1 MPRNRKPAKLQN
13 LFFITFLLVSGL
25 ILLVF
30 ALFFYRYVSGI
41 LIEQETAALINLT
54 DSFQAQ
60 TDDVVND
67 MDSMSI
73 NVDYSRAI
81 DNLLGSNRLN
91 LSQVSITA
99 FADLCTT
106 INGVEQ
112 KVDQTNVFDFDGN
125 ILQVGI
131 LTKHATYQKASLPW
145 LDEIRKTGGSKI
157 LSVPYHTD
165 RLARSGT
172 GSEWYL
178 SLYRC
183 CYDAYGNQVG
193 AIETVK
199 KCKSVFKSIVS
210 HANRNDNAPAVYVYN
225 RDGSLMYPY
234 DLSADEIRYDYCAI
248 PEDAENGILY
258 TNPQTHENEIIAY
271 AVSSFTGWTYVTVQA
286 ESTVLAP
293 ARAMLKLLAAIT
305 GVMLLGCVL
314 ISYGMSRRLI
324 MPINRFKEEIRRT
337 GLATLDRPADAAL
350 THSYSELAE
359 LNDSFQKMRL
369 DLKAS
374 MDELLET
381 RKQETRSRNLAL
393 QSQIN
398 PHFYYTSLA
407 SVIALA
413 ENNQRDEVIQM
424 CLNLTRIMRYIT
436 NSEELVTVDEE
447 IDYVGKYLYCMKV
460 RYQTSLNYMIDID
473 ERIREEKIPRL
484 IIQPIV
490 ENAIKYGI
498 DSEPPW
504 GIAVHGYIADDYWAI
519 DVMDSGKGFSAEV
532 LDTIWKRISEAEK
545 QIGMPQTQISGMGT
559 LNVYLRWK
567 LYCGDDMIFEL
578 KNTEKGHGI
587 VTLGRKYNAK
597 DKTGGDLRDQNIAR

>member
-1 MPRNRKPAKLQN
+1 MSRPRKPAKLQN

-30 ALFFYRYVSGI
+30 ALFFYRYVTNI
-41 LIEQETAALINLT
+41 LIEQETTSLINLT
-54 DSFQAQ
+54 ASFQAQ
-60 TDDVVND
+60 TEDAVND

-81 DNLLGSNRLN
+81 DSLLGSNRLD
-91 LSQVSITA
+91 LSQVSISE
-99 FADLCTT
+99 FANLCTT

-112 KVDQTNVFDFDGN
+112 KVEQTNLFDFDGN
-125 ILQVGI
+125 ILQVGV
-131 LTKHATYQKASLPW
+131 LTKHASYQEDTLARIE
-145 LDEIRKTGGSKI
+145 EIRKTGGRKI
-157 LSVPYHTD
+157 LSAPYHTD
-165 RLARSGT
+165 RMARSGM

-183 CYDAYGNQVG
+183 CYDTFGNQVG
-193 AIETVK
+193 VIETVK
-199 KCKSVFKSIVS
+199 KCKSVFKSIIA
-210 HANRNDNAPAVYVYN
+210 HINRNDNAPSIYVYN
-225 RDGSLMYPY
+225 QDGALMYPY
-234 DLSADEIRYDYCAI
+234 DLPDGTEPYDYSSLPRDSENSIRYA
-248 PEDAENGILY
+248 
-258 TNPQTHENEIIAY
+258 NPQTRENEIIAY
-271 AVSSFTGWTYVTVQA
+271 AVSSFTQWTYVTVQP

-305 GVMLLGCVL
+305 GIMLLGCVL
-314 ISYGMSRRLI
+314 ISYYMSRRLI

-337 GLATLDRPADAAL
+337 AL
-350 THSYSELAE
+350 TTLNRPVEAPMPGNYSELADLSE
-359 LNDSFQKMRL
+359 SFQKMRR
-369 DLKAS
+369 DLKTS

-381 RKQETRSRNLAL
+381 RKQETRSRSLAL

-398 PHFYYTSLA
+398 PHFYYNSLA

-436 NSEELVTVDEE
+436 NSEELVTIEEE

-473 ERIREEKIPRL
+473 ERIRAEKIPRL

-504 GIAVHGYIADDYWAI
+504 GIAIHGYIVEDYWAI
-519 DVMDSGKGFSAEV
+519 EVMDSGKGFSPEV
-532 LDTIWKRISEAEK
+532 LEKLRMKFSEAEK
-545 QIGMPQTQISGMGT
+545 QIGMPQTHINGMGT

-567 LYCGDDMIFEL
+567 LYCGEDMIFEL
-578 KNTEKGHGI
+578 KNTEKGHGL
-587 VTLGRKYNAK
+587 VTLGRKYHAEPDTEK
-597 DKTGGDLRDQNIAR
+597 DL

>member
-1 MPRNRKPAKLQN
+1 MHRTRKPAKLQN

-30 ALFFYRYVSGI
+30 ALFFYRYVSDI
-41 LIEQETAALINLT
+41 LIQQETAALINLT

-81 DNLLGSNRLN
+81 DHLLGSNHLN
-91 LSQVSITA
+91 LPQVSLTA

-112 KVDQTNVFDFDGN
+112 KVEQTNVFDFDGH
-125 ILQVGI
+125 ILQVGM
-131 LTKHATYQKASLPW
+131 LTKHAAYQKASLPW
-145 LDEIRKTGGSKI
+145 LDEIRQTGGSKI

-165 RLARSGT
+165 RLARSGMS
-172 GSEWYL
+172 SEWYL

-183 CYDAYGNQVG
+183 CYDTYGNQVG

-199 KCKSVFKSIVS
+199 KCKSVFKSIIS
-210 HANRNDNAPAVYVYN
+210 HINRHENAPAIYVYN
-225 RDGSLMYPY
+225 QDGALMYPY
-234 DLSADEIRYDYCAI
+234 DVSDGETLYDYSSI
-248 PEDAENGILY
+248 PKDAENGIRY
-258 TNPQTHENEIIAY
+258 TNPVTHEQEIIAY
-271 AVSSFTGWTYVTVQA
+271 AVSSYTKWTYVTVQP

-293 ARAMLKLLAAIT
+293 ARAMLKFLAGIT
-305 GVMLLGCVL
+305 GIMLLGCVL
-314 ISYGMSRRLI
+314 ISYDISRRLI
-324 MPINRFKEEIRRT
+324 LPINRFKEEIRRT
-337 GLATLDRPADAAL
+337 GLSTLDRPADTAL

-359 LNDSFQKMRL
+359 LNESFQKMRR
-369 DLKAS
+369 DLKTS

-381 RKQETRSRNLAL
+381 RKQETRSRTLAL

-398 PHFYYTSLA
+398 PHFYYNSLA

-413 ENNQRDEVIQM
+413 ENNQRDEVIRM

-460 RYQTSLNYMIDID
+460 RYQTSLNYMIDVD
-473 ERIREEKIPRL
+473 DRIRGEKIPRL
-484 IIQPIV
+484 LIQPIV

-504 GIAVHGYIADDYWAI
+504 GIAIHGYITDDYWAI
-519 DVMDSGKGFSAEV
+519 DVMDSGKGFSPEV
-532 LDTIWKRISEAEK
+532 LDTIWNRFSEAEK
-545 QIGMPQTQISGMGT
+545 QIGMPQTHISGMGT

-567 LYCGDDMIFEL
+567 LYCGDTMIFEL

-587 VTLGRKYNAK
+587 VTLGRKFNTEKKK
-597 DKTGGDLRDQNIAR
+597 DL